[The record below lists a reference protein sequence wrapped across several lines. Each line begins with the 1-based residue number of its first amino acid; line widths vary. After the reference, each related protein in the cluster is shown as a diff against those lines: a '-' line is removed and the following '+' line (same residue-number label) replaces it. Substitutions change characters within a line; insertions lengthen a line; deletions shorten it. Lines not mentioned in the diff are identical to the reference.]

1 MSTLT
6 TPITPT
12 IPIIPITPIPAAPA
26 IPAAVPT
33 TAESPAPPPLLR
45 LENLTVGFDTETG
58 HLTAVDGITLDAPRG
73 KTLGIVGESGSGKSV
88 TALAIMRLLPQPSGK
103 ITAGRILFDGQDLA
117 TLPLEK
123 LRQIRGQR
131 IGMVFQEPMT
141 ALNPAHRVERQL
153 VESLR
158 LHLRLNAAAAR
169 ARALELLTLVG
180 IPAPAERLRA
190 YPHELSGGMR
200 QRVVIAIALACNPDL
215 LICDEPTTALDVTI
229 QAQILELLKDLQRR
243 LGMTVI
249 LITHDLGVIAENA
262 DEVAV
267 MYAGRVVERAPV
279 DELFRAPL
287 HAYTQAL
294 LKAIPALDG
303 DPKTPL
309 FSIEG
314 MVPSLAELKPGCRF
328 APRSGRPY
336 TEADL
341 MTRPPYSEVRP
352 GHWVE
357 ASRVC
362 YNAP

>member
-1 MSTLT
+1 
-6 TPITPT
+6 
-12 IPIIPITPIPAAPA
+12 
-26 IPAAVPT
+26 
-33 TAESPAPPPLLR
+33 
-45 LENLTVGFDTETG
+45 
-58 HLTAVDGITLDAPRG
+58 
-73 KTLGIVGESGSGKSV
+73 VGESGSGKSV
-88 TALAIMRLLPQPSGK
+88 TALSIMRLLPQPSGK
-103 ITAGRILFDGQDLA
+103 ITGGRILFNGRDLTA
-117 TLPLEK
+117 LPLYE
-123 LRQIRGQR
+123 LRKIRGNR

-141 ALNPAHRVERQL
+141 ALNPAHRIEQQIT
-153 VESLR
+153 ESLR
-158 LHLRLNAAAAR
+158 LHLPITKAQAR
-169 ARALELLTLVG
+169 ARALELLSLVG
-180 IPAPAERLRA
+180 IPAPEERLRA
-190 YPHELSGGMR
+190 YPHQLSGGMR
-200 QRVVIAIALACNPDL
+200 QRVVIAIALACNPEL

-229 QAQILELLKDLQRR
+229 QTQILELLKNLQRR

-267 MYAGRVVERAPV
+267 MYAGRIVEKAPV
-279 DELFRAPL
+279 GELFTHPA

-294 LKAIPALDG
+294 LRAIPSLDG
-303 DPKTPL
+303 EAKTAL

-341 MTRPPYSEVRP
+341 MERPPWREIRP

-362 YNAP
+362 VAEVGNP